1 MEISRLEE
9 KFEEFKERAAV
20 TLAKT
25 MKKKLSQDEKFSLFK
40 IENEKKLSEI
50 ANVLEKK
57 QEQLDGFL
65 KEKQW
70 VEIV

>member
-65 KEKQW
+65 KEKK
-70 VEIV
+70 

>member
-65 KEKQW
+65 KEKQ
-70 VEIV
+70 